1 MELGE
6 AVRPTGVPATKVDV
20 VEDFVSGITVALHVA
35 LVGFAVAHAVVVTY
49 AVGLVGAV
57 LLLTSKL
64 IADVGYIG
72 SDGLRPALQVGG
84 VQEAMTAAAPTVA
97 ADTVPTLP

>member
-1 MELGE
+1 MEFGE
-6 AVRPTGVPATKVDV
+6 AGRPTGVPATNVDE
-20 VEDFVSGITVALHVA
+20 VEDFVSGTTAALHVA
-35 LVGFAVAHAVVVTY
+35 LVGFAVVHAVVVTY

-72 SDGLRPALQVGG
+72 NDGLKPPLQVGG
-84 VQEAMTAAAPTVA
+84 VQDAMTAAAPTAA
-97 ADTVPTLP
+97 ADTFPTLP

>member
-49 AVGLVGAV
+49 AVGLVVAV

-72 SDGLRPALQVGG
+72 SDGLKPPLQVGG
-84 VQEAMTAAAPTVA
+84 VQEAMTAAAPTAA